1 MLDRRTIIAAGAAL
15 LLAAAAPA
23 RAVETASPNDTA
35 RFLAGMPVAD
45 DSPLAPLTK
54 DRSWQQHARS
64 FDASFGRLDSGQL
77 ARIRA
82 WSKAN
87 LTTTHSTVYYLSRT
101 RIAPDL
107 VTPT

>member
-54 DRSWQQHARS
+54 DRS
-64 FDASFGRLDSGQL
+64 
-77 ARIRA
+77 
-82 WSKAN
+82 
-87 LTTTHSTVYYLSRT
+87 
-101 RIAPDL
+101 
-107 VTPT
+107 